1 MGISF
6 RILLYDRKIRKKR
19 SRRFLSEEKTTGS
32 QRLPVVRFIF
42 LWQSDFTGYLPGGRK
57 NETSGLFRQAVAD
70 VLRAD
75 MGTPFRG
82 NRDAVLL
89 CRWRAECFDSDIFRI
104 FQVEQER
111 RQDYVPPKILRQQGA
126 VFPAA

>member
-1 MGISF
+1 MGILF

-104 FQVEQER
+104 FKVEQER
-111 RQDYVPPKILRQQGA
+111 RQDYVPPKILGQ
-126 VFPAA
+126 

>member
-111 RQDYVPPKILRQQGA
+111 RQDYVPPKILGQ
-126 VFPAA
+126 

>member
-1 MGISF
+1 MGILF

-89 CRWRAECFDSDIFRI
+89 CRWRAE
-104 FQVEQER
+104 
-111 RQDYVPPKILRQQGA
+111 
-126 VFPAA
+126 

>member
-1 MGISF
+1 MGILF

-57 NETSGLFRQAVAD
+57 HETSGLFRQAVAD

-111 RQDYVPPKILRQQGA
+111 RQDYVPPKILGQ
-126 VFPAA
+126 